1 MLLKKKRKLASDA
14 FFHESGAGGSGLNDS
29 QSELSDSRSH
39 LVRSPDS
46 IGGRLLTESSSLKSP
61 THSRVSSPHRMSGD
75 ELREREQRIIL
86 ETSKSHHHHAGT
98 GSDRSGG
105 SGPERIKG
113 VPTISGSKATLNDI
127 RYRGKVLDDSFSSKF
142 II

>member
-1 MLLKKKRKLASDA
+1 M
-14 FFHESGAGGSGLNDS
+14 NDS

-39 LVRSPDS
+39 LVRSPTP
-46 IGGRLLTESSSLKSP
+46 RLLTENSSLKSP

-86 ETSKSHHHHAGT
+86 ETASHAGHGT
-98 GSDRSGG
+98 DRSG
-105 SGPERIKG
+105 SGASIKG

-127 RYRGKVLDDSFSSKF
+127 RYRGSVKGLDDTLSSKF
-142 II
+142 STCKFNIIPSK